1 MKRNES
7 ALLDTEPE
15 HRRRVGIVLVL
26 GLAVLFGA
34 AIWGIP
40 REHAS
45 LPPVARQALTV
56 AIPGWHTLEPV
67 NEVVYGTRGFDTFG
81 ETFLLLAAVV
91 GIGVITRGREPR
103 RGFIGEEAAGGRE
116 QEEDDP
122 KASSDHDQLVAR
134 HAENEEQGRDRAPD
148 TPDAEALGT
157 PPPEQAQSMTVVIRG
172 AVRLVAPVLAV
183 SGLYLVAWG
192 YSPGGGFPGGAVLLG
207 VVLFAYVAF
216 GYRRI
221 EAVVRPGVM
230 EPVEMLGALAIIAI
244 GVLGLILKGAFSANF
259 LPLSNLGTI
268 PSGGIL
274 QPFSAAELV
283 EVATGLT
290 LAVFGLLG
298 MMHDWTEEDERSDD
312 QDQPGDGSNGG
323 PSPARPD
330 GSGDQAQPDIDARER
345 EEQSGVRN
353 RGRS

>member
-1 MKRNES
+1 MKHDES
-7 ALLDTEPE
+7 ALLDKEPE
-15 HRRRVGIVLVL
+15 HRRGVGLLLVA

-34 AIWGIP
+34 AIWGLP
-40 REHAS
+40 REHAG

-56 AIPGWHTLEPV
+56 AIPDWHTLEPV

-103 RGFIGEEAAGGRE
+103 RGFIGEEAAGARE

-122 KASSDHDQLVAR
+122 KTTSNAERQMAR
-134 HAENEEQGRDRAPD
+134 HAEDEEQGRDRAPD
-148 TPDAEALGT
+148 TPDVEPLGT
-157 PPPEQAQSMTVVIRG
+157 PGPEQARGMTVVVRG
-172 AVRLVAPVLAV
+172 AVRVVAPVLAI

-207 VVLFAYVAF
+207 VLLFAYVAF

-221 EAVVRPGVM
+221 QAVVRPGVV
-230 EPVEMLGALAIIAI
+230 EPIEMLGALAIIVI
-244 GVLGLILKGAFSANF
+244 GVLGLILKGSFSANF
-259 LPLSNLGTI
+259 LPLGRLGTI

-274 QPFSAAELV
+274 QLFSGAELV

-298 MMHDWTEEDERSDD
+298 MMHDWTD
-312 QDQPGDGSNGG
+312 QDQPPGGDRTDS
-323 PSPARPD
+323 D
-330 GSGDQAQPDIDARER
+330 HQAQYDGGNQDRP
-345 EEQSGVRN
+345 EQTV
-353 RGRS
+353 GRSR